1 MLECLTTTVNG
12 ICDAR
17 DKSRT
22 VVEEELQKAEIPYT
36 SITNVKFFNNF
47 FLNRCNAFQASEI

>member
-12 ICDAR
+12 ICDAH

-22 VVEEELQKAEIPYT
+22 VIEEELQKAEIPYT
-36 SITNVKFFNNF
+36 SITNVKFFNIF
-47 FLNRCNAFQASEI
+47 F